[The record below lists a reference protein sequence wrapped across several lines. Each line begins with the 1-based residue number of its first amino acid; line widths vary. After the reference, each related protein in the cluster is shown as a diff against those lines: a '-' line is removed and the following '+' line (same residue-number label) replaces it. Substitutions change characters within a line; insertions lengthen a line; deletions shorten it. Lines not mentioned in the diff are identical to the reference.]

1 VPRDKANRYTL
12 TVKILVSYLKG
23 YWPLV
28 ALALL
33 LAAVNQVFSLLD
45 PLIFRHV
52 IDEYATRFS
61 EYTTGQF
68 FRGVSLLLG
77 AAVGVAFIS
86 RVAKNFQDYFI
97 NVITQRLGAQIY
109 ADGIR
114 HSLELPYS
122 VFEDQ
127 RSGETLGKLQKVRTD
142 VEKLISASI
151 NILFTSVVGIIFV
164 MVYAWTVHWLIAP
177 IYFLTIPALGI
188 LSSVLSRKIKV
199 IQKVI
204 VAETTALAGATTES
218 LRNIELV
225 KSLGLAPQ
233 EIARLNSTTGRILQL
248 ELKKVRY
255 IRSLSFVQGTT
266 VNLLRTSI
274 MFLMLYL
281 IFTQAITVGQ
291 FFSLFIYSF
300 FIFGPLQELGNIINI
315 YREAEVSL
323 QNFQNILEMK
333 KEPRPLNPVPLSS
346 LQKLSFRHVG
356 FQHQTASAPALTDI
370 SFYVVRGDTIAFVGP
385 SGAGKTTLV
394 KLLVGLYP
402 PQAGDILY
410 NGHSASTVDLDQLRE
425 QIGFVTQDTQLFSG
439 TIRENLLFVNPSATD
454 EECLDVL
461 RKAACHTLLAR
472 AHKGLDTVIGEA
484 GVKVSGG
491 EKQRLSIARAL
502 LRRPHLL
509 VFDEATSSL
518 DSLTEEEIGATIRE
532 VGQSQDVIT
541 ILIAHR
547 LSTIMHADRIHVLE
561 QGSIIESGTHAEL
574 LAQKGLYYAMWRQ
587 QIGERRVV
595 PAGSAG
601 VAHQP
606 SVATA

>member
-1 VPRDKANRYTL
+1 MKLLA
-12 TVKILVSYLKG
+12 SYLRG
-23 YWPLV
+23 YWPLI

-33 LAAVNQVFSLLD
+33 LAAINQVFSLLD

-52 IDEYATRFS
+52 IDEYATRYS

-68 FRGVSLLLG
+68 FRGVSLLLL
-77 AAVGVAFIS
+77 AAVGVAFVS

-142 VEKLISASI
+142 VEKLIAASI
-151 NILFTSVVGIIFV
+151 NVLFTSLVGIVFV
-164 MVYAWTVHWLIAP
+164 MIYAWSVHWLIAP
-177 IYFLTIPALGI
+177 IYFLTIPALGL
-188 LSSVLSRKIKV
+188 LSSVLSRKIKT
-199 IQKVI
+199 IQKQI

-225 KSLGLAPQ
+225 KSLGLAAQ
-233 EIARLNSTTGRILQL
+233 EIARLNSTTDRILQL

-323 QNFQNILEMK
+323 KNFQDILEME
-333 KEPRPLNPVPLSS
+333 KEPRPESPVPLAA
-346 LQKLSFRHVG
+346 LERLSFRHVG
-356 FQHQTASAPALTDI
+356 FQHQSASTPALTDI
-370 SFYVVRGDTIAFVGP
+370 SFDVVRGDTLAFVGP

-402 PQAGDILY
+402 PQLGEILY
-410 NGHSASTVDLDQLRE
+410 NGHPASTVDLNQLRE
-425 QIGFVTQDTQLFSG
+425 RIGFVTQDTQLFSG

-472 AHKGLDTVIGEA
+472 AHKGLDTVIGEG

-518 DSLTEEEIGATIRE
+518 DSLTEEEIGETIRE
-532 VGQSQDVIT
+532 VGRSQDVMT

-547 LSTIMHADRIHVLE
+547 LSTIMHADRIYVLE
-561 QGSIIESGTHAEL
+561 RGSIVEAGTHTQL
-574 LAQKGLYYAMWRQ
+574 LEQKGLYYAMWRQ
-587 QIGERRVV
+587 QIGERRAVL
-595 PAGSAG
+595 PASR
-601 VAHQP
+601 
-606 SVATA
+606 ATAPAATV